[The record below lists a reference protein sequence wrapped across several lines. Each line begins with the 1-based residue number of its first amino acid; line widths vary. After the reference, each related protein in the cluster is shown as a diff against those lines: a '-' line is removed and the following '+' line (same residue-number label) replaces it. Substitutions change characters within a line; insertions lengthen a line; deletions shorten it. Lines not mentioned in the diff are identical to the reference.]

1 MFISKHIVKINKNPI
16 ILDGSQINCSSN
28 HIKFLGLYID
38 ENLTWKLH
46 ISRIREKNLTVR
58 WHSFKIKAPSSNKI
72 LKTNLF

>member
-1 MFISKHIVKINKNPI
+1 MFISKQIVKINKNPI
-16 ILDGSQINCSSN
+16 ILDGSQINYSSN

-58 WHSFKIKAPSSNKI
+58 
-72 LKTNLF
+72 